1 MARALAEKIRPWSG
15 PAFRHIPAE
24 GAHDVRDLR
33 FAGRR
38 GAGRW
43 HWQGQRTL
51 YLASDAGV
59 AIGEFARHLAV
70 DRGGSVTPARRAV
83 YEVRLDVDR
92 ALDLREQSV
101 LAMIGRDDAPACWL
115 DERIARATATF
126 FRDTLDVQ
134 ALIVPSVAY
143 LDDPG
148 RFNIVA
154 FLENLPERVRTFLPR
169 ARRRS
174 TVTVEPAEAAEA
186 AGDE

>member
-1 MARALAEKIRPWSG
+1 VASALADRIRPWAG
-15 PAFRHIPAE
+15 AAFRHIPAD

-43 HWQGQRTL
+43 HWPGQRTL

-70 DRGGSVTPARRAV
+70 DRGGAAIPARRAV
-83 YEVRLDVDR
+83 YEVRLEVDR
-92 ALDLREQSV
+92 ALDLRDRAV
-101 LAMIGRDDAPACWL
+101 LAMIGRDDAPQCWL

-134 ALIVPSVAY
+134 ALLVPSVVH
-143 LDDPG
+143 LDTPD
-148 RFNIVA
+148 RFNIVV
-154 FLENLPERVRTFLPR
+154 FLENLPERVRTFVPR

-174 TVTVEPAEAAEA
+174 FVTVEPAAIDL
-186 AGDE
+186 DE

>member
-1 MARALAEKIRPWSG
+1 MASALADRIRPWAG
-15 PAFRHIPAE
+15 PAFRHIPAD

-43 HWQGQRTL
+43 HWQGQATL

-70 DRGGSVTPARRAV
+70 DRGGAAIPARRAV
-83 YEVRLDVDR
+83 YEVRLEVDR
-92 ALDLREQSV
+92 ALDLRARSV
-101 LAMIGRDDAPACWL
+101 LDMIGREDAPGCWL
-115 DERIARATATF
+115 DERMARATATF

-134 ALIVPSVAY
+134 ALIVPSVVH
-143 LDDPG
+143 LDAPD

-174 TVTVEPAEAAEA
+174 ILTVEPAAIQL
-186 AGDE
+186 DD